1 MVISIDWITTQS
13 LHPDDYKMTYDY
25 EWPSTGDY
33 AKLFAM
39 KSFNLH
45 EFKFYWKE
53 VNGKKFMQ
61 GIKFI
66 FHGEKNPITFGK
78 CDG

>member
-25 EWPSTGDY
+25 EWPSTADDY

-45 EFKFYWKE
+45 KFQFDIKN
-53 VNGKKFMQ
+53 VDGKS
-61 GIKFI
+61 
-66 FHGEKNPITFGK
+66 IT
-78 CDG
+78 